1 MKITAQDLLKF
12 GIIDMIVAEPP
23 GGAHR
28 DPDAAMDAVGA
39 AVASEL
45 SALSGLSREAI
56 RDLRA
61 TKFLAMGRKVEEK
74 R

>member
-12 GIIDMIVAEPP
+12 GIIDGIILEPP

-28 DPDAAMDAVGA
+28 DPKRMIRSAGDAI
-39 AVASEL
+39 EK
-45 SALSGLSREAI
+45 ALSDLKGLSRDQI

-61 TKFLAMGRKVEEK
+61 EKFLAMGRKV
-74 R
+74 